1 MIPILG
7 LIIGL
12 IVGIFLPGEIP
23 TEYSIYVAVAI
34 LATLDSV
41 MGGSVAA
48 MEERFD
54 LRMFLSGFIGNVFLA
69 VLLTFIGDKMGI
81 QLYMAAIFAF
91 GTRLFTN
98 FSAIRRLM
106 IKKYSSKKEIIIEEK
121 ELQSDKVNQE
131 EGR

>member
-1 MIPILG
+1 MIPVLG

-41 MGGSVAA
+41 MGGGVAA
-48 MEERFD
+48 MENRFD
-54 LRMFLSGFIGNVFLA
+54 LRLFTSGFLGNVFLA
-69 VLLTFIGDKMGI
+69 VLLAFIGDKMGI

-91 GTRLFTN
+91 GIRLFAN
-98 FSAIRRLM
+98 FATIRRLL
-106 IKKYSSKKEIIIEEK
+106 IKKYSKDTKSKNE
-121 ELQSDKVNQE
+121 DKVLREDNVI
-131 EGR
+131 

>member
-1 MIPILG
+1 MIPVLG
-7 LIIGL
+7 LIVGL

-23 TEYSIYVAVAI
+23 SEYSIYVAVGI
-34 LATLDSV
+34 LAALDSV
-41 MGGSVAA
+41 MGGGVAA

-54 LRMFLSGFIGNVFLA
+54 IKMFLSGFLGNIFLA

-91 GTRLFTN
+91 GTRLFAN
-98 FSAIRRLM
+98 FATIRRLLV
-106 IKKYSSKKEIIIEEK
+106 KKYSKNKAIEK
-121 ELQSDKVNQE
+121 DKVEDNVIQE